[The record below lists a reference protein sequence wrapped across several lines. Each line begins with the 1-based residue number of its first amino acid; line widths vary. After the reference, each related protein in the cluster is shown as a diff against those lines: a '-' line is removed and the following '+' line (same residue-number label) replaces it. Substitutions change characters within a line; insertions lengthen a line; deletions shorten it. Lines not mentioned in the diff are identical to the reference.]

1 MVYIKKSISIFQ
13 VLMNV
18 SQILDRHTK
27 YEINSTVLTINQ
39 TAESKD
45 LFGAELG
52 EKLLDGF
59 LGDAIVLDF
68 ITDKFFFTAGLLE

>member
-1 MVYIKKSISIFQ
+1 MVQKQ
-13 VLMNV
+13 L
-18 SQILDRHTK
+18 LHHHTK
-27 YEINSTVLTINQ
+27 YERNRKMLTINQ

-68 ITDKFFFTAGLLE
+68 ITDKFFLGAVLLE

>member
-1 MVYIKKSISIFQ
+1 MF
-13 VLMNV
+13 
-18 SQILDRHTK
+18 
-27 YEINSTVLTINQ
+27 TINQ

-52 EKLLDGF
+52 EKLLDGL

-68 ITDKFFFTAGLLE
+68 ITDKFFLTAGLVGIDCMDSRSSSADDVTDVLL

>member
-1 MVYIKKSISIFQ
+1 
-13 VLMNV
+13 MNYKLAPRGILPCNAE
-18 SQILDRHTK
+18 QILHHTK
-27 YEINSTVLTINQ
+27 SNGIMLTINQ

-68 ITDKFFFTAGLLE
+68 ITDKFFLRAGLLE

>member
-1 MVYIKKSISIFQ
+1 M
-13 VLMNV
+13 
-18 SQILDRHTK
+18 
-27 YEINSTVLTINQ
+27 LTINQ

-45 LFGAELG
+45 LFGPELG

-68 ITDKFFFTAGLLE
+68 ITGMFFLRAGLLE

>member
-1 MVYIKKSISIFQ
+1 M
-13 VLMNV
+13 
-18 SQILDRHTK
+18 
-27 YEINSTVLTINQ
+27 LTINQ

-59 LGDAIVLDF
+59 LGDEIVLDF
-68 ITDKFFFTAGLLE
+68 ITDKFFLRAGLLE

>member
-1 MVYIKKSISIFQ
+1 LAPRGI
-13 VLMNV
+13 LPCNAE
-18 SQILDRHTK
+18 QILHHTK
-27 YEINSTVLTINQ
+27 SKSNGTMLTINQ

-45 LFGAELG
+45 RFGAELG

-68 ITDKFFFTAGLLE
+68 ITDKFFLRAGLLE

>member
-1 MVYIKKSISIFQ
+1 M
-13 VLMNV
+13 
-18 SQILDRHTK
+18 
-27 YEINSTVLTINQ
+27 LTINQ

-45 LFGAELG
+45 RFGAELG

-68 ITDKFFFTAGLLE
+68 ITDKFFLRAGLLE